1 MPLTALVIAT
11 VLGVTAAFGGFAE
24 AAEKPPP
31 RLGPGA
37 VVDQKLFVTKFVTAR
52 TVFQPDVYGG
62 DGKDFV
68 EIELEVTNKGE
79 KTEGVGS
86 PAYGGQ
92 AGLLYAK
99 SILKVT
105 PEIKSELGP
114 IAIIPDEGVV
124 SRQLHPGMT
133 STVVIRYELAKGQEA
148 PPSVQLDVGRFDP
161 DWESFTGAEFGLTLE
176 TDGNAEKA
184 PPKVEAQVVLP
195 VQRGGTGG

>member
-11 VLGVTAAFGGFAE
+11 VLGITAAFGGFAE
-24 AAEKPPP
+24 AAKRPPS

-37 VVDQKLFVTKFVTAR
+37 VVDQKLFTTKFVTAR

-62 DGKDFV
+62 DGKNFV
-68 EIELEVTNKGE
+68 EIELEVTNKGD
-79 KTEGVGS
+79 KTESVGT
-86 PAYGGQ
+86 PGYGGKQ
-92 AGLLYAK
+92 GLLYGR

-114 IAIIPDEGVV
+114 IAMIPDEGVV

-133 STVVIRYELAKGQEA
+133 STVVIRYELAEGQEA
-148 PPSVQLDVGRFDP
+148 PPSLQLDVGTFDP

-176 TDGNAEKA
+176 TDGDGEKA